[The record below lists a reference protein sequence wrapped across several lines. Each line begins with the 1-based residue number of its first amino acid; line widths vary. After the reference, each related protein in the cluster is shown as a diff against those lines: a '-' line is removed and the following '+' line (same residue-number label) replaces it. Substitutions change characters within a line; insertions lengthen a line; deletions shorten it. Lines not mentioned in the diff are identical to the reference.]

1 MKQIGIYKITSP
13 SNKTYIGQS
22 TDIDKR
28 WYHYNRLH
36 CKGQPQLYNSFIHH
50 GLSNHTFEILEL
62 CNPEQLDERESFYK
76 QQYIEQYG
84 WDSVMFTMLNDG
96 KGGNKSASTKQK
108 MSLSSTKH
116 QRKINAY
123 TLDGTFVGTFNS
135 TSEVKNILLAD
146 VKENTGGILSSC
158 RRDKQKTCRGY
169 IFQFADDDQIEQVLE
184 ELKQNVKIKQQTV
197 LQYDLQDNFIREYTN
212 SYQVEKEFASNGI
225 RINSTDIRAC
235 CNGKQK
241 TCKGYKWRYGT
252 SFVENNTHTINHNH
266 IEIKKTE
273 LSALQNDIHPLNQ
286 TLLEF
291 IRGIYHGEIYT
302 NHNNQIDIYIPEY
315 ALAINIVH
323 LEYASYKPNQY
334 YRNLFREYT
343 KNNIKLINIFS
354 DELITKQ
361 HIVLSRIQNELKQNP
376 TTLYARKCEIREV
389 PVDIKNQ
396 FLNANHI
403 QGMDRSQFKFGLYYQ
418 NELVSVMTFRKPR
431 QAIGQTKTQIADS
444 WELIRFCN
452 KTNTNVVGAAS
463 RLLKH
468 FIKTCSPSHIFSF
481 ADNRWSSP
489 VKNVYLTCGFAH
501 ISTSQH
507 GYWYTQDFISR
518 LHRFNF
524 NKGRLKQMGM
534 DTANH
539 TEYQL
544 MQQLG
549 YHRIWD
555 CGVTRFEMTLK

>member
-1 MKQIGIYKITSP
+1 
-13 SNKTYIGQS
+13 
-22 TDIDKR
+22 
-28 WYHYNRLH
+28 
-36 CKGQPQLYNSFIHH
+36 
-50 GLSNHTFEILEL
+50 
-62 CNPEQLDERESFYK
+62 
-76 QQYIEQYG
+76 
-84 WDSVMFTMLNDG
+84 MFTMLNDG
-96 KGGNKSASTKQK
+96 KGGNKSTSTKQK

-135 TSEVKNILLAD
+135 TSEIKNILLAD

-225 RINSTDIRAC
+225 RINSTDVRAC
-235 CNGKQK
+235 CNGKQQ

-252 SFVENNTHTINHNH
+252 SFLENNTHTINHNH
-266 IEIKKTE
+266 IETKKTE

-291 IRGIYHGEIYT
+291 IRGIYHGEIHT
-302 NHNNQIDIYIPEY
+302 NHNNQIDIYIPEH

-323 LEYASYKPNQY
+323 LEHASYKPNQY

-361 HIVLSRIQNELKQNP
+361 HIVLSRIQNELKQNT

-463 RLLKH
+463 RLLKY
-468 FIKTCSPSHIFSF
+468 FIKICSPSHIFSF

-489 VKNVYLTCGFAH
+489 VKNVYLMCGFAH
-501 ISTSQH
+501 TSTSQH
-507 GYWYTQDFISR
+507 GYWYTRDFISR

-534 DTANH
+534 DTINH

-549 YHRIWD
+549 YNRIS
-555 CGVTRFEMTLK
+555 